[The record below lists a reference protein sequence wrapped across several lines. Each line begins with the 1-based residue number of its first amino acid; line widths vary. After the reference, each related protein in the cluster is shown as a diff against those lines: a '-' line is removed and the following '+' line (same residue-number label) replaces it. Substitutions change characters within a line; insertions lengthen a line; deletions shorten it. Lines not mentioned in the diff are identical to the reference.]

1 MRFISLFLF
10 CFISFSSINFASAS
24 VDRCNFDAS
33 TPLSALLRGC
43 ADWTQWAVD
52 PNIGG
57 GGITGVKDMVV
68 KVAKTV
74 LQFGALFAVG
84 AIVWS
89 GIQYNIAYGDD
100 ERIKKAKN
108 TAIYAGIGLFL
119 LLVAFPLIDVVISFI
134 YSVWGA

>member
-1 MRFISLFLF
+1 MNFVFAAPSGCEFSPAWSLSTMLKN
-10 CFISFSSINFASAS
+10 CAS
-24 VDRCNFDAS
+24 
-33 TPLSALLRGC
+33 
-43 ADWTQWAVD
+43 WTQWAVD

-119 LLVAFPLIDVVISFI
+119 LLVAFPLVDVVISFI

>member
-1 MRFISLFLF
+1 
-10 CFISFSSINFASAS
+10 
-24 VDRCNFDAS
+24 
-33 TPLSALLRGC
+33 LRAC
-43 ADWTQWAVD
+43 AKWTQWAVD
-52 PNIGG
+52 PNIGWG
-57 GGITGVKDMVV
+57 GVTSIKETVV
-68 KVAKTV
+68 KATKTV

-119 LLVAFPLIDVVISFI
+119 LLVAFPLVDVIVSFI

>member
-1 MRFISLFLF
+1 MLKN
-10 CFISFSSINFASAS
+10 CAS
-24 VDRCNFDAS
+24 
-33 TPLSALLRGC
+33 
-43 ADWTQWAVD
+43 WTQWAVD

-119 LLVAFPLIDVVISFI
+119 LLVAFPLVDVVISFI